1 MLRAVLYR
9 AARHDELKLAPPF
22 DSAAV
27 RAILLDIE
35 GTTTPIDFVFKIL
48 FPFASAH
55 VDDFLRGQVQDAEI
69 AALLEELRQSHQ
81 VDVAIGAPAWTDG
94 TNEDKIASA
103 SRYVRW
109 LIKQDSK
116 LTPLKTLQ
124 GKIWGK
130 GFRSGELKGEVYP
143 DVAPAFARWKVQ
155 GRRIAIF
162 SSGSVLAQKLLFSH
176 STAGDLSSFLDGYF
190 DTTTGSK
197 RKPESYKKIAGAIG
211 VQPTGILFVSDV
223 GEELDAAHA
232 AGMKTAHSLR
242 PGIPALEDL
251 RHREIRSFDEILPAQ
266 Q

>member
-22 DSAAV
+22 DSPEI

-35 GTTTPIDFVFKIL
+35 GTTTPIDFVFKTL
-48 FPFASAH
+48 FPFASAR
-55 VDDFLRGQVQDAEI
+55 VEDFLRSHVQDAEI
-69 AALLEELRQSHQ
+69 AALLEELRKSHRG
-81 VDVAIGAPAWTDG
+81 DVTHGAPAWADG
-94 TNEDKIASA
+94 TNQERITSA

-109 LIKQDSK
+109 LIALDRKV
-116 LTPLKTLQ
+116 TPLKTLQ
-124 GKIWGK
+124 GRIWEE

-143 DVAPAFARWKVQ
+143 DIAPAFARWKGQ

-176 STAGDLSSFLDGYF
+176 STAGDLSFFLDGYF
-190 DTTTGSK
+190 DTATGSK
-197 RKPESYKKIAGAIG
+197 RECESYKKIAGAIG
-211 VQPTGILFVSDV
+211 VQSTGILFVSDV
-223 GEELDAAHA
+223 GEELDAART
-232 AGMKTAHSLR
+232 AGMQTAHSLR

-251 RHREIRSFDEILPAQ
+251 RHRETRSFDEILPAQ